1 MTATTR
7 SGPVRSETARLA
19 ILTSTAKLFA
29 ADGYEELTISG
40 IAADA
45 GVGRQTIYRWW
56 DSKSALVAE
65 CLLEGMILPVPH
77 ECPDTGDVH
86 ADLAD
91 WLGQIFHGLFH
102 EDNSDILRSLIAAAT
117 SSADLASAIL
127 GKLSSDDDLAQRL
140 QNGIG
145 QSANLYPGAP
155 FEVIG
160 EALIGMIILH
170 ALSGTPVTRADAE
183 RMVLGLLGPKT
194 PTAA

>member
-65 CLLEGMILPVPH
+65 CLLEGMILPIPMD
-77 ECPDTGDVH
+77 CPDTGDIH
-86 ADLAD
+86 ADFAK
-91 WLGQIFHGLFH
+91 WLGEIFEGLFVK
-102 EDNSDILRSLIAAAT
+102 DDGGLLRSLIAAAT
-117 SSADLASAIL
+117 SSEDLGRAIL
-127 GKLSSDDDLAQRL
+127 GKLTDEDELTQRL
-140 QNGIG
+140 RGGIG
-145 QSANLYPGAP
+145 QAANLYPGAP
-155 FEVIG
+155 FQAIG

-170 ALSGTPVTRADAE
+170 ALSGAPPAPEDAE
-183 RMVLGLLGPKT
+183 RMVLAVLGPRT
-194 PTAA
+194 LPAA